1 MLIGGLHRCSFID
14 YPGLLSAVV
23 FLRGCNL
30 RCGYCH
36 NPGLVEGKATESLSE
51 AEVFAFLESRR
62 GRLEGVVV
70 TGGEPTLQPGLQ
82 GFIAQVRGLGFKVK
96 LDTNGTN
103 PEVLAS
109 LLEAGLLDYVA
120 MDLKDVPEQYPAF
133 CGLRT
138 GPERIRRSIDLILG
152 SKVDHEFRTTV
163 VAPHHDP
170 SRLDEMARAIEGA
183 QRWVLQQ
190 FRPGKVLEPEA
201 AFQAPDPAFLQ
212 AMAAEAQARRGLAC
226 SWR

>member
-14 YPGLLSAVV
+14 YPGILSAVV
-23 FLRGCNL
+23 FVHGCNL

-36 NPGLVEGKATESLSE
+36 NPGLVEGKPAEKLTED
-51 AEVFAFLESRR
+51 EVLGFLESRR
-62 GRLEGVVV
+62 GQLEGVVI
-70 TGGEPTLQPGLQ
+70 TGGEPTLQHGLPA
-82 GFIAQVRGLGFKVK
+82 FAARVRGLGFKVK

-103 PEVLAS
+103 PEVLEQ
-109 LLEAGLLDYVA
+109 LLAAGLLDYVA

-138 GPERIRRSIDLILG
+138 PPERIRRSIGLILD
-152 SKVDHEFRTTV
+152 SKIDHEFRTTV
-163 VAPHHDP
+163 VAPHHDQA
-170 SRLDEMARAIEGA
+170 RLAEMACAIEGA

-190 FRPGKVLEPEA
+190 FRPGKTLEPEA
-201 AFQAPDPAFLQ
+201 AFQIPDAAFLQ
-212 AMAAEAQARRGLAC
+212 AVATETQERSGLRC